1 MKKNKKKFEKT
12 IILLSDQKLSDK
24 IKETVDELSRYENDE
39 EINALSALNTVL
51 GTMESEEKKEEK
63 AILNK
68 QNGLKLIH
76 SKKKMK
82 NRQDVLNDIINQL
95 PAGHMETNANK
106 NIYKKNKNNN
116 MLKNIIYVLNESKKK
131 KEMPTETF
139 TNELKKKGIIPLW
152 EQLAV
157 QQKTNQYSNIDKT
170 LLLFDIRRA
179 LEEREFFYFYQP
191 QWNINT
197 GELVCLE
204 SCLRWCHPT
213 KGILGPDFFL
223 TLFEESNL
231 LPDLMNI
238 LFEQIFTDLNQMK
251 LNGLNSLKISIHLT
265 PEQLE
270 LEHLGESLLML
281 LDRMNITSS
290 EIECAVTERLFPK
303 YPPLLRE
310 NITILKENGIML
322 CLNNFA
328 SGYSAYP
335 YLQEFHFDKIK
346 LDKTYTAH
354 LFENP
359 REMLIVQSV
368 INQARLFESKAV
380 IDGINSPQMLHWLR
394 QHNCELGQGCLLG
407 KARSLEEMIDFLK
420 EYNTIKTYGIDSI
433 EAFWRRNAHLT
444 PINTGS
450 CVEE

>member
-1 MKKNKKKFEKT
+1 MKKNKKMPHQR
-12 IILLSDQKLSDK
+12 ISLLSDKILSNK
-24 IKETVDELSRYENDE
+24 IKETVNELSKYENNE

-51 GTMESEEKKEEK
+51 GTLKSEE
-63 AILNK
+63 NPQTT
-68 QNGLKLIH
+68 QNDDKPLKLIR

-82 NRQDVLNDIINQL
+82 NKQEVLNDIINQL
-95 PAGHMETNANK
+95 PEGKAEEQESKNNYKNNNK
-106 NIYKKNKNNN
+106 NN
-116 MLKNIIYVLNESKKK
+116 MLKNIIYVLNETKKK
-131 KEMPTETF
+131 KETPSETL
-139 TNELKKKGIIPLW
+139 TNDLKKKGIIPLW

-197 GELVCLE
+197 GEIVCLE
-204 SCLRWCHPT
+204 SCLRWRHPT

-223 TLFEESNL
+223 TLFEGNNML
-231 LPDLMNI
+231 LDLMNI

-251 LNGLNSLKISIHLT
+251 LNGLDSLKISIHLT

-270 LEHLGESLLML
+270 LEYLGESLIML
-281 LDRMNITSS
+281 LERMNIQSS
-290 EIECAVTERLFPK
+290 QIECAVTERLFPK

-310 NITILKENGIML
+310 NITVLKENGITL

-346 LDKTYTAH
+346 LDKTYTMH

-359 REMLIVQSV
+359 REKLIVQSV
-368 INQARLFESKAV
+368 IDQARLFDSQAV
-380 IDGINSPQMLHWLR
+380 IDGINSPQMLHWLQ
-394 QHNCELGQGCLLG
+394 QHNCTLGQGCLLG
-407 KARSLEEMIDFLK
+407 KARPLEEMIDFLK
-420 EYNTIKTYGIDSI
+420 EYNTIKSYGIDSI

>member
-1 MKKNKKKFEKT
+1 MKKNKKMPHQR
-12 IILLSDQKLSDK
+12 ISLLSDKILSNK
-24 IKETVDELSRYENDE
+24 IKETVNELSRYENNE

-51 GTMESEEKKEEK
+51 GTLESEEN
-63 AILNK
+63 AQTNR
-68 QNGLKLIH
+68 NDDRRLKLIH

-82 NRQDVLNDIINQL
+82 NKQEVLNDIINQL
-95 PAGHMETNANK
+95 PEGSPEEQTNK
-106 NIYKKNKNNN
+106 NNYKNNHKNN
-116 MLKNIIYVLNESKKK
+116 MLKNIIYVLNETKKK
-131 KEMPTETF
+131 KETPSETL
-139 TNELKKKGIIPLW
+139 TNDLKKKGIIPLW

-197 GELVCLE
+197 GEIVCLE
-204 SCLRWCHPT
+204 SCLRWRHPT

-223 TLFEESNL
+223 TLFEGNNML
-231 LPDLMNI
+231 LDLMNI

-251 LNGLNSLKISIHLT
+251 LNGLDSLKISIHLT

-270 LEHLGESLLML
+270 LEYLGESLIML
-281 LDRMNITSS
+281 LERMNIQSS
-290 EIECAVTERLFPK
+290 QIECAVTERLFPK

-310 NITILKENGIML
+310 NITVLKENGITL

-346 LDKTYTAH
+346 LDKTYTMH

-359 REMLIVQSV
+359 REKLIVQSV
-368 INQARLFESKAV
+368 IDQARLFDSQAV
-380 IDGINSPQMLHWLR
+380 IYGINSPQMLHWLQ
-394 QHNCELGQGCLLG
+394 QHNCTLGQGCLLG
-407 KARSLEEMIDFLK
+407 KARPLEEMIDFLK
-420 EYNTIKTYGIDSI
+420 EYNTIKSYGIDSI

>member
-1 MKKNKKKFEKT
+1 MKKNKKMLHQT
-12 IILLSDQKLSDK
+12 ISLLSDKILSDK
-24 IKETVDELSRYENDE
+24 IKETVNELSRYETNE

-51 GTMESEEKKEEK
+51 GTLESEENPQ
-63 AILNK
+63 AN
-68 QNGLKLIH
+68 QNDDKPLKLIR

-82 NRQDVLNDIINQL
+82 NKQEVLNDIINQL
-95 PAGHMETNANK
+95 PEGKAEEQESKNNYKNNNK
-106 NIYKKNKNNN
+106 NN
-116 MLKNIIYVLNESKKK
+116 MLKNIIYVLNETKKK
-131 KEMPTETF
+131 KETPSETL
-139 TNELKKKGIIPLW
+139 TNDLKKKGIIPLW

-197 GELVCLE
+197 GEIVCLE
-204 SCLRWCHPT
+204 SCLRWRHPT

-223 TLFEESNL
+223 TLFEGNNML
-231 LPDLMNI
+231 LDLMNI

-251 LNGLNSLKISIHLT
+251 LNGLDSLKISIHLT

-270 LEHLGESLLML
+270 LEYLGESLIML
-281 LDRMNITSS
+281 LERMNIQSS
-290 EIECAVTERLFPK
+290 QIECAVTERLFPK

-310 NITILKENGIML
+310 NITVLKENGITL

-346 LDKTYTAH
+346 LDKTYTMH

-359 REMLIVQSV
+359 REKLIVQSV
-368 INQARLFESKAV
+368 IDQARLFDSQAV
-380 IDGINSPQMLHWLR
+380 IDGINSPQMLHWLQ
-394 QHNCELGQGCLLG
+394 QHNCTLGQGCLLG
-407 KARSLEEMIDFLK
+407 KARPLEEMIDFLK
-420 EYNTIKTYGIDSI
+420 EYNTIKSYGIDSI

>member
-1 MKKNKKKFEKT
+1 MKKNKKMPHQR
-12 IILLSDQKLSDK
+12 ISLLSDKILSNK
-24 IKETVDELSRYENDE
+24 IKETVNELSRYENNE

-51 GTMESEEKKEEK
+51 GTLESEEN
-63 AILNK
+63 AQTNR
-68 QNGLKLIH
+68 NDDRRLKLIH

-82 NRQDVLNDIINQL
+82 NKQEVLNDIINQL
-95 PAGHMETNANK
+95 PEGSPEEQTNK
-106 NIYKKNKNNN
+106 NNYKNNHKNN
-116 MLKNIIYVLNESKKK
+116 MLKNIIYVLNETKKK
-131 KEMPTETF
+131 KETPSETL
-139 TNELKKKGIIPLW
+139 TNDLKKKGIIPLW

-197 GELVCLE
+197 GEIVCLE
-204 SCLRWCHPT
+204 SCLRWRHPT

-223 TLFEESNL
+223 TLFEGNNML
-231 LPDLMNI
+231 LDLMNI

-251 LNGLNSLKISIHLT
+251 LNGLDSLKISIHLT

-270 LEHLGESLLML
+270 LEYLGESLIML
-281 LDRMNITSS
+281 LERMNIQSS
-290 EIECAVTERLFPK
+290 QIECAVTERLFPK

-310 NITILKENGIML
+310 NITVLKENGITL

-346 LDKTYTAH
+346 LDKTYTMH

-359 REMLIVQSV
+359 REKLIVQSV
-368 INQARLFESKAV
+368 IDQARLFDSQAV
-380 IDGINSPQMLHWLR
+380 IDGINSPQMLHWLQ
-394 QHNCELGQGCLLG
+394 QHNCTLGQGCLLG
-407 KARSLEEMIDFLK
+407 KARPLEEMIDFLK
-420 EYNTIKTYGIDSI
+420 EYNTIKSYGIDSI

>member
-1 MKKNKKKFEKT
+1 MKKNKKMPHQR
-12 IILLSDQKLSDK
+12 ISLLSDKILSNK
-24 IKETVDELSRYENDE
+24 IKETVNELSRYENNE

-51 GTMESEEKKEEK
+51 GTLESEENPQTNQDDKP
-63 AILNK
+63 
-68 QNGLKLIH
+68 LKLIR

-82 NRQDVLNDIINQL
+82 NKQEVLNDIINQL
-95 PAGHMETNANK
+95 PEGRPEEKANK
-106 NIYKKNKNNN
+106 NNYKNNRKNN
-116 MLKNIIYVLNESKKK
+116 MLKNIIYVLNETKKK
-131 KEMPTETF
+131 KETPSETL
-139 TNELKKKGIIPLW
+139 TNDLKKKGIIPLW

-197 GELVCLE
+197 GEIVCLE
-204 SCLRWCHPT
+204 SCLRWRHPT

-223 TLFEESNL
+223 TLFEGTNML
-231 LPDLMNI
+231 LDLMNI

-251 LNGLNSLKISIHLT
+251 LNGLDSFKISIHLT

-270 LEHLGESLLML
+270 LEYLGESLIML
-281 LDRMNITSS
+281 LERMNIQLSQ
-290 EIECAVTERLFPK
+290 IECAVTERLFPK

-310 NITILKENGIML
+310 NITVLKENGITL

-346 LDKTYTAH
+346 LDKTYTMH

-359 REMLIVQSV
+359 REKLIVQSV
-368 INQARLFESKAV
+368 IDQARLFDSQAV
-380 IDGINSPQMLHWLR
+380 IDGINSPQMLHWLQ
-394 QHNCELGQGCLLG
+394 QHNCTLGQGCLLG
-407 KARSLEEMIDFLK
+407 KARPLEEMIDFLK
-420 EYNTIKTYGIDSI
+420 EYNTIKSYGIDSI

>member
-1 MKKNKKKFEKT
+1 MKKNKKMLHQT
-12 IILLSDQKLSDK
+12 ISLLSDKILSDK
-24 IKETVDELSRYENDE
+24 IKETVNELSRYETNE

-51 GTMESEEKKEEK
+51 GTLESEENPQATQNDKKH
-63 AILNK
+63 
-68 QNGLKLIH
+68 LKLIH

-82 NRQDVLNDIINQL
+82 NKQEVLNDIINQL
-95 PAGHMETNANK
+95 PEGRTEEQESKNNYKNNNK
-106 NIYKKNKNNN
+106 NN
-116 MLKNIIYVLNESKKK
+116 MLKNIIYVLNETKKK
-131 KEMPTETF
+131 KETPSETL
-139 TNELKKKGIIPLW
+139 TNDLKKKGIIPLW

-197 GELVCLE
+197 GEIVCLE
-204 SCLRWCHPT
+204 SCLRWRHPT

-223 TLFEESNL
+223 TLFEGNNML
-231 LPDLMNI
+231 LDLMNI

-251 LNGLNSLKISIHLT
+251 LNGLDSLKISIHLT

-270 LEHLGESLLML
+270 LEYLGESLIML
-281 LDRMNITSS
+281 LERMNIQSS
-290 EIECAVTERLFPK
+290 QIECAVTERLFPK

-310 NITILKENGIML
+310 NITVLKENGITL

-346 LDKTYTAH
+346 LDKTYTMH

-359 REMLIVQSV
+359 REKLIVQSV
-368 INQARLFESKAV
+368 IDQARLFDSQAV
-380 IDGINSPQMLHWLR
+380 IDGINSPQMLHWLQ
-394 QHNCELGQGCLLG
+394 QHNCTLGQGCLLG
-407 KARSLEEMIDFLK
+407 KARPLEEMIDFLK
-420 EYNTIKTYGIDSI
+420 EYNTIKSYGIDSI

>member
-1 MKKNKKKFEKT
+1 MMMDEKR
-12 IILLSDQKLSDK
+12 LSEQ
-24 IKETVDELSRYENDE
+24 IKETIHQLSQY
-39 EINALSALNTVL
+39 EINESVNETSALNTVL
-51 GTMESEEKKEEK
+51 GTLQSQTKLEEKKGKREK
-63 AILNK
+63 LRLVQKATN
-68 QNGLKLIH
+68 
-76 SKKKMK
+76 MK
-82 NRQDVLNDIINQL
+82 NRQEVLNEIVNQL
-95 PAGHMETNANK
+95 PEGKDENNK
-106 NIYKKNKNNN
+106 NIKNKNTKNNN
-116 MLKNIIYVLNESKKK
+116 MLKNIVNVLNEIKKK
-131 KEMPTETF
+131 KETPSEAL
-139 TNELKKKGIIPLW
+139 TNDLKKKGIIPLW

-157 QQKTNQYSNIDKT
+157 KQKTNEYSNIDKS
-170 LLLFDIRRA
+170 LLLFDVRRG
-179 LEEREFFYFYQP
+179 LEEHEFFYFYQP

-197 GELVCLE
+197 GEIVCLE
-204 SCLRWCHPT
+204 SCLRWRHPT

-223 TLFEESNL
+223 ALFEESNL
-231 LPDLMNI
+231 LLDLMNI

-251 LNGLNSLKISIHLT
+251 LNGLDALKISIHLT

-270 LEHLGESLLML
+270 LKYLGESLLLL
-281 LDRMNITSS
+281 LDKTDIDSS
-290 EIECAVTERLFPK
+290 QIECAVTERLFPK

-310 NITILKENGIML
+310 NITVLKENGITL

-359 REMLIVQSV
+359 REKLIVQSV
-368 INQARLFESKAV
+368 IEQARLFEAQAV

-407 KARSLEEMIDFLK
+407 KARPLEEMIDFLK
-420 EYNTIKTYGIDSI
+420 EYNTIKSYGIDSI

>member
-1 MKKNKKKFEKT
+1 MKKNKKMLHQT
-12 IILLSDQKLSDK
+12 ISLLSDKILSDK
-24 IKETVDELSRYENDE
+24 IKETVSELSRYETNE

-51 GTMESEEKKEEK
+51 GTLESEENPQATQNDKKH
-63 AILNK
+63 
-68 QNGLKLIH
+68 LKLIH

-82 NRQDVLNDIINQL
+82 NKQEVLNDIINQL
-95 PAGHMETNANK
+95 PEGRTEEQESKNNYKNNNK
-106 NIYKKNKNNN
+106 NN
-116 MLKNIIYVLNESKKK
+116 MLKNIIYVLNETKKK
-131 KEMPTETF
+131 KETPSETL
-139 TNELKKKGIIPLW
+139 TNDLKKKGIIPLW

-197 GELVCLE
+197 GEIVCLE
-204 SCLRWCHPT
+204 SCLRWRHPT

-223 TLFEESNL
+223 TLFEGNNML
-231 LPDLMNI
+231 LDLMNI

-251 LNGLNSLKISIHLT
+251 LNGLDSLKISIHLT

-270 LEHLGESLLML
+270 LEYLGESLIML
-281 LDRMNITSS
+281 LERMNIQSS
-290 EIECAVTERLFPK
+290 QIECAVTERLFPK

-310 NITILKENGIML
+310 NITVLKENGITL

-346 LDKTYTAH
+346 LDKTYTMH

-359 REMLIVQSV
+359 REKLIVQSV
-368 INQARLFESKAV
+368 IDQARLFDSQAV

-394 QHNCELGQGCLLG
+394 QHNCTLGQGCLLG
-407 KARSLEEMIDFLK
+407 KARPLEEMIDFLK
-420 EYNTIKTYGIDSI
+420 EYNTIKSYGIDSI

>member
-1 MKKNKKKFEKT
+1 MKKNKKMPHQR
-12 IILLSDQKLSDK
+12 ISLLSDKILSNK
-24 IKETVDELSRYENDE
+24 IKETVNELSRYENNE

-51 GTMESEEKKEEK
+51 GTLESEEN
-63 AILNK
+63 AQTNR
-68 QNGLKLIH
+68 NDDRRLKLIH

-82 NRQDVLNDIINQL
+82 NKQEVLNDIINQL
-95 PAGHMETNANK
+95 PEGSPEEQTNK
-106 NIYKKNKNNN
+106 NNYKNNHKNN
-116 MLKNIIYVLNESKKK
+116 MLKNIIYVLNETKKK
-131 KEMPTETF
+131 KETPSETL
-139 TNELKKKGIIPLW
+139 TNDLKKKGIIPLW

-197 GELVCLE
+197 GEIVCLE
-204 SCLRWCHPT
+204 SCLRWRHPT

-223 TLFEESNL
+223 TLFEGNNML
-231 LPDLMNI
+231 LDLMNI

-251 LNGLNSLKISIHLT
+251 LNGLDSLKISIHLT

-270 LEHLGESLLML
+270 LEYLGESLIML
-281 LDRMNITSS
+281 LERMNIQSS
-290 EIECAVTERLFPK
+290 QIECAVTERLFPK

-310 NITILKENGIML
+310 NITVLKENGITL

-346 LDKTYTAH
+346 LDKTYTMH

-359 REMLIVQSV
+359 REKLIVQSV
-368 INQARLFESKAV
+368 IDQARLFDSQAV

-394 QHNCELGQGCLLG
+394 QHNCTLGQGCLLG
-407 KARSLEEMIDFLK
+407 KARPLEEMIDFLK
-420 EYNTIKTYGIDSI
+420 EYNTIKSYGIDSI

>member
-1 MKKNKKKFEKT
+1 MKKNKKMPHQR
-12 IILLSDQKLSDK
+12 ISLLSDKILSNK
-24 IKETVDELSRYENDE
+24 IKETVNELSRYENNE

-51 GTMESEEKKEEK
+51 GTLESEENPQTNQDDKP
-63 AILNK
+63 
-68 QNGLKLIH
+68 LKLIR

-82 NRQDVLNDIINQL
+82 NKQEVLNDIINQL
-95 PAGHMETNANK
+95 PEGRPEEKANK
-106 NIYKKNKNNN
+106 NNYKNNRKNN
-116 MLKNIIYVLNESKKK
+116 MLKNIIYVLNETKKK
-131 KEMPTETF
+131 KETPSETL
-139 TNELKKKGIIPLW
+139 TNDLKKKGIIPLW

-179 LEEREFFYFYQP
+179 LEEHEFFYFYQP

-197 GELVCLE
+197 GEIVCLE
-204 SCLRWCHPT
+204 SCLRWRHPT

-223 TLFEESNL
+223 TLFEGNNML
-231 LPDLMNI
+231 LDLMNI

-251 LNGLNSLKISIHLT
+251 LNGLDSFKISIHLT

-270 LEHLGESLLML
+270 LEYLGESLIML
-281 LDRMNITSS
+281 LDRMNIQSS
-290 EIECAVTERLFPK
+290 QIECAVTERLFPK

-310 NITILKENGIML
+310 NITVLKENGITL

-346 LDKTYTAH
+346 LDKTYTMH

-359 REMLIVQSV
+359 REKLIVQSV
-368 INQARLFESKAV
+368 IDQARLFDSQAV

-394 QHNCELGQGCLLG
+394 QHNCTLGQGCLLG
-407 KARSLEEMIDFLK
+407 KARPLEEMIDFLK
-420 EYNTIKTYGIDSI
+420 EYNTIKSYGIDSI

>member
-1 MKKNKKKFEKT
+1 MKKNKKMLHQT
-12 IILLSDQKLSDK
+12 ITLLSDKILSDK
-24 IKETVDELSRYENDE
+24 IKEIVSELSRYENNE

-51 GTMESEEKKEEK
+51 GTLESEEN
-63 AILNK
+63 AQTN
-68 QNGLKLIH
+68 QNDDKPLKLIH

-82 NRQDVLNDIINQL
+82 NKQEVLNDIINQL
-95 PAGHMETNANK
+95 PEGKAEEQTNK
-106 NIYKKNKNNN
+106 NNYNNKNN
-116 MLKNIIYVLNESKKK
+116 MLKNIIYVLNETKKK
-131 KEMPTETF
+131 KETPSETL
-139 TNELKKKGIIPLW
+139 TNDLKKKGIIPLW

-170 LLLFDIRRA
+170 LLLFDIHRA

-197 GELVCLE
+197 GEIVCLE
-204 SCLRWCHPT
+204 SCLRWRHPT

-223 TLFEESNL
+223 TLFEGNNML
-231 LPDLMNI
+231 LDLMNI

-251 LNGLNSLKISIHLT
+251 LNGLDSLKISIHLT

-270 LEHLGESLLML
+270 LEYLGESLIML
-281 LDRMNITSS
+281 LERMNIQSS
-290 EIECAVTERLFPK
+290 QIECAVTERLFPK

-310 NITILKENGIML
+310 NITVLKENGITL

-346 LDKTYTAH
+346 LDKTYTMH

-359 REMLIVQSV
+359 REKLIVQSV
-368 INQARLFESKAV
+368 IDQARLFDSQAV

-394 QHNCELGQGCLLG
+394 QHNCTLGQGCLLG
-407 KARSLEEMIDFLK
+407 KARPLEEMIDFLK
-420 EYNTIKTYGIDSI
+420 EYNTIKSYGIDSI

>member
-1 MKKNKKKFEKT
+1 MKKNKKMLHQT
-12 IILLSDQKLSDK
+12 ISLLSDKILSDK
-24 IKETVDELSRYENDE
+24 IKETISELSRYENNKK
-39 EINALSALNTVL
+39 INALSALNTVL
-51 GTMESEEKKEEK
+51 GTLESEETPQT
-63 AILNK
+63 N
-68 QNGLKLIH
+68 QNDGKPLKLIH

-82 NRQDVLNDIINQL
+82 NKQEVLNDIINQL
-95 PAGHMETNANK
+95 PEGSPEEQTNK
-106 NIYKKNKNNN
+106 NNYKNNHKNN
-116 MLKNIIYVLNESKKK
+116 MLKNIIYVLNETKKK
-131 KEMPTETF
+131 KETPSETL
-139 TNELKKKGIIPLW
+139 TNDLKKKGIIPLW

-197 GELVCLE
+197 GEIVCLE
-204 SCLRWCHPT
+204 SCLRWRHPT

-223 TLFEESNL
+223 TLFEGNNML
-231 LPDLMNI
+231 LDLMNI

-251 LNGLNSLKISIHLT
+251 LNGLDSLKISIHLT

-270 LEHLGESLLML
+270 LEYLGESLIML
-281 LDRMNITSS
+281 LERMNIQSS
-290 EIECAVTERLFPK
+290 QIECAVTERLFPK

-310 NITILKENGIML
+310 NITVLKENGITL

-346 LDKTYTAH
+346 LDKTYTMH

-359 REMLIVQSV
+359 REKLIVQSV
-368 INQARLFESKAV
+368 IDQARLFDSQAV
-380 IDGINSPQMLHWLR
+380 IDGINSPQMLHWLQ
-394 QHNCELGQGCLLG
+394 QHNCTLGQGCLLG
-407 KARSLEEMIDFLK
+407 KARPLEEMIDFLK
-420 EYNTIKTYGIDSI
+420 EYNTIKSYGIDSI

>member
-1 MKKNKKKFEKT
+1 MKKNKKMLHQT
-12 IILLSDQKLSDK
+12 ISLLSDKILSDK
-24 IKETVDELSRYENDE
+24 IKETVNELSRYETNE

-51 GTMESEEKKEEK
+51 GTLESEENPQ
-63 AILNK
+63 AN
-68 QNGLKLIH
+68 QNDDKPLKLIR

-82 NRQDVLNDIINQL
+82 NKQEVLNDIINQL
-95 PAGHMETNANK
+95 PEGKAEEQESKNNYKNNNK
-106 NIYKKNKNNN
+106 NN
-116 MLKNIIYVLNESKKK
+116 MLKNIIYVLNETKKK
-131 KEMPTETF
+131 KETPSETL
-139 TNELKKKGIIPLW
+139 TNDLKKKGIIPLW

-197 GELVCLE
+197 GEIVCLE
-204 SCLRWCHPT
+204 SCLRWRHPT

-223 TLFEESNL
+223 TLFEGNNML
-231 LPDLMNI
+231 LDLMNI

-251 LNGLNSLKISIHLT
+251 LNGLDSLKISIHLT

-270 LEHLGESLLML
+270 LEYLGESLIML
-281 LDRMNITSS
+281 LERMNIQSS
-290 EIECAVTERLFPK
+290 QIECAVTERLFPK

-310 NITILKENGIML
+310 NITVLKENGITL

-346 LDKTYTAH
+346 LDKTYTMH

-359 REMLIVQSV
+359 REKLIVQSV
-368 INQARLFESKAV
+368 IDQARLFDSQAV

-394 QHNCELGQGCLLG
+394 QHNCTLGQGCLLG
-407 KARSLEEMIDFLK
+407 KARPLEEMIDFLK
-420 EYNTIKTYGIDSI
+420 EYNTIKSYGIDSI

>member
-1 MKKNKKKFEKT
+1 MKKNKKMLHQT
-12 IILLSDQKLSDK
+12 ISLLSDKILSDK
-24 IKETVDELSRYENDE
+24 IKETVSELSRYETNE

-51 GTMESEEKKEEK
+51 GTLESEENPQ
-63 AILNK
+63 AN
-68 QNGLKLIH
+68 QNDDKPLKLIR

-82 NRQDVLNDIINQL
+82 NKQEVLNDIINQL
-95 PAGHMETNANK
+95 PEGKAEEQESKNNYKNNNK
-106 NIYKKNKNNN
+106 NN
-116 MLKNIIYVLNESKKK
+116 MLKNIIYVLNETKKK
-131 KEMPTETF
+131 KETPSETL
-139 TNELKKKGIIPLW
+139 TNDLKKKGIIPLW

-197 GELVCLE
+197 GEIVCLE
-204 SCLRWCHPT
+204 SCLRWRHPT

-223 TLFEESNL
+223 TLFEGNNML
-231 LPDLMNI
+231 LDLMNI

-251 LNGLNSLKISIHLT
+251 LNGLDSLKISIHLT

-270 LEHLGESLLML
+270 LEYLGESLIML
-281 LDRMNITSS
+281 LERMNIQSS
-290 EIECAVTERLFPK
+290 QIECAVTERLFPK

-310 NITILKENGIML
+310 NITVLKENGITL

-346 LDKTYTAH
+346 LDKTYTMH

-359 REMLIVQSV
+359 REKLIVQSV
-368 INQARLFESKAV
+368 IDQARLFDSQAV
-380 IDGINSPQMLHWLR
+380 IDGINSPQMLHWLQ
-394 QHNCELGQGCLLG
+394 QHNCTLGQGCLLG
-407 KARSLEEMIDFLK
+407 KARPLEEMIDFLK
-420 EYNTIKTYGIDSI
+420 EYNTIKSYGIDSI

>member
-1 MKKNKKKFEKT
+1 MKKNKKMLHQT
-12 IILLSDQKLSDK
+12 ISLLSDKILSDK
-24 IKETVDELSRYENDE
+24 IKETVNELSRYETNE

-51 GTMESEEKKEEK
+51 GTLESEENPQATQNDKKH
-63 AILNK
+63 
-68 QNGLKLIH
+68 LKLIH

-82 NRQDVLNDIINQL
+82 NKQEVLNDIINQL
-95 PAGHMETNANK
+95 PEGRTEEQESKNNYKNNNK
-106 NIYKKNKNNN
+106 NN
-116 MLKNIIYVLNESKKK
+116 MLKNIIYVLNETKKK
-131 KEMPTETF
+131 KETPSETL
-139 TNELKKKGIIPLW
+139 TNDLKKKGIIPLW

-157 QQKTNQYSNIDKT
+157 QQKTNQYSKIDKT

-197 GELVCLE
+197 GEIVCLE
-204 SCLRWCHPT
+204 SCLRWRHPT

-223 TLFEESNL
+223 TLFEGNNML
-231 LPDLMNI
+231 LDLMNI

-251 LNGLNSLKISIHLT
+251 LNGLDSLKISIHLT

-270 LEHLGESLLML
+270 LEYLGESLIML
-281 LDRMNITSS
+281 LERMNIQSS
-290 EIECAVTERLFPK
+290 QIECAVTERLFPK

-310 NITILKENGIML
+310 NITVLKENGITL

-346 LDKTYTAH
+346 LDKTYTMH

-359 REMLIVQSV
+359 REKLIVQSV
-368 INQARLFESKAV
+368 IDQARLFDSQAV
-380 IDGINSPQMLHWLR
+380 IDGINSPQMLHWLQ
-394 QHNCELGQGCLLG
+394 QHNCTLGQGCLLG
-407 KARSLEEMIDFLK
+407 KARPLEEMIDFLK
-420 EYNTIKTYGIDSI
+420 EYNTIKSYGIDSI

>member
-1 MKKNKKKFEKT
+1 MKKNKKMLHQT
-12 IILLSDQKLSDK
+12 ITLLSDKILSDK
-24 IKETVDELSRYENDE
+24 IKETVNELSRYENNE
-39 EINALSALNTVL
+39 KINALSALNTVL
-51 GTMESEEKKEEK
+51 GTLESEENPQ
-63 AILNK
+63 AT
-68 QNGLKLIH
+68 QNDGKPLKLIH

-82 NRQDVLNDIINQL
+82 NKQEVLNDIINQL
-95 PAGHMETNANK
+95 PEGKAEEQTNK
-106 NIYKKNKNNN
+106 NNYKNNHKNN
-116 MLKNIIYVLNESKKK
+116 MLKNIIYVLNETKKK
-131 KEMPTETF
+131 KETLSETL
-139 TNELKKKGIIPLW
+139 TNDLKKKGIIPLW

-197 GELVCLE
+197 GEIVCLE
-204 SCLRWCHPT
+204 SCLRWRHPT

-223 TLFEESNL
+223 TLFEGNNML
-231 LPDLMNI
+231 LDLMNI

-251 LNGLNSLKISIHLT
+251 LNGLDSLKISIHLT

-270 LEHLGESLLML
+270 LEYLGESLIML
-281 LDRMNITSS
+281 LERMNIQSS
-290 EIECAVTERLFPK
+290 QIECAVTERLFPK

-310 NITILKENGIML
+310 NITVLKENGITL

-346 LDKTYTAH
+346 LDKTYTMH

-359 REMLIVQSV
+359 REKLIVQSV
-368 INQARLFESKAV
+368 IDQARLFDSQAV
-380 IDGINSPQMLHWLR
+380 IDGINSPQMLHWLQ
-394 QHNCELGQGCLLG
+394 QHNCTLGQGCLLG
-407 KARSLEEMIDFLK
+407 KARPLEEMIDFLK
-420 EYNTIKTYGIDSI
+420 EYNTIKSYGIDSI